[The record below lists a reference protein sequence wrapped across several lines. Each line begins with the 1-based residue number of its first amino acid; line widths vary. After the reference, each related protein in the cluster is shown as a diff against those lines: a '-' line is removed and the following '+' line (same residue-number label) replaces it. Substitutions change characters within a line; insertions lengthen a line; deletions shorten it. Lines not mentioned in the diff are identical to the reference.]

1 MGLKKK
7 LRSIEYQ
14 QQQLDK
20 LIAEDIRRWLG
31 KADQKKTDEVKNE
44 KEVSKDSPKV

>member
-14 QQQLDK
+14 QQQLNK
-20 LIAEDIRRWLG
+20 LIAEDIRRWL
-31 KADQKKTDEVKNE
+31 KADQKKIDEVKNE
-44 KEVSKDSPKV
+44 KVSKNSPKV